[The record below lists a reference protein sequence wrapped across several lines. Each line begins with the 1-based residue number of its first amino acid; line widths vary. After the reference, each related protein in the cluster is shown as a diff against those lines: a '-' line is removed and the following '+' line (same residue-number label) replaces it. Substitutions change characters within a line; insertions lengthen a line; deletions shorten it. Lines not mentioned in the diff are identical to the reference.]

1 MLSRTADS
9 LFWLGR
15 YTERAAN
22 VARGLA
28 VASRMA
34 SLTDELNAENDQWR
48 SLLVAAGCEPGFYKH
63 HKEATE
69 ENVVDF
75 LVRDPA
81 NLSGIIPCFS
91 AARSNGRSVRTA
103 LTVDMWSALS
113 DSWTRLRH
121 ITPADYQG
129 EKLPGFLEWVRERV
143 LLFNG
148 AAMDTML
155 RGEAWMFVQLGTAL
169 ERADAT
175 ARLLD
180 VKHDLLSTTAQ
191 ESTVQHGQC
200 QAVLLSA
207 SALRA
212 YHWTYRERLDPA
224 RVAEFLI
231 LNREMPRSLAAC
243 YDRVCELLDL
253 IAACQGGRKG
263 ECHRMAGETQAALRF
278 GKIED
283 ILKSGLH
290 DYLTD
295 MIDGVAAL
303 GGEIEAFYIRS

>member
-34 SLTDELNAENDQWR
+34 SLSDELNASSDQWR
-48 SLLVAAGCEPGFYKH
+48 PLLVAAGCEPGFFERH
-63 HKEATE
+63 QEVTE
-69 ENVVDF
+69 EKVVDF
-75 LVRDPA
+75 LVRDPD
-81 NLSGIIPCFS
+81 NPSGIVPCFA
-91 AARSNGRSVRTA
+91 AARHNGRSVRTA

-113 DSWTRLRH
+113 DSWARLRNL
-121 ITPADYQG
+121 TPDEYQG
-129 EKLPGFLEWVRERV
+129 EKLHGFLEWVRERV

-155 RGEAWMFVQLGTAL
+155 RDEAWLFVQLGTAL
-169 ERADAT
+169 ERADNT

-180 VKHDLLSTTAQ
+180 VRHDLLSAAAQ
-191 ESTVQHGQC
+191 ESTEQHGQC
-200 QAVLLSA
+200 QAVLRSA

-212 YHWTYRERLDPA
+212 YHWTYRERMDPA

-231 LNREMPRSLAAC
+231 LKPEMPRSLGAC
-243 YDRVCELLDL
+243 YNRVVEVLEL
-253 IAACQGGRKG
+253 ISTIQGGRRG
-263 ECHRMAGETQAALRF
+263 ECHRIAGETQAALRY

-283 ILKSGLH
+283 ILNSGLH
-290 DYLTD
+290 AYLTD
-295 MIDGVAAL
+295 MINGVAAL

>member
-15 YTERAAN
+15 YTERAGNLSRA
-22 VARGLA
+22 LA
-28 VASRMA
+28 VTSRMA

-48 SLLVAAGCEPGFYKH
+48 SLLIAAGSEPGFFRH

-81 NLSGIIPCFS
+81 NPSGVIPCFS
-91 AARSNGRSVRTA
+91 AARQNGRSVRTA

-113 DSWTRLRH
+113 DSWAHLRH
-121 ITPADYQG
+121 VTAADFQG
-129 EKLPGFLEWVRERV
+129 GKLPGFLEWVRERV

-155 RGEAWMFVQLGTAL
+155 RDEAWLFVQLGTAL
-169 ERADAT
+169 ERADNT

-180 VKHDLLSTTAQ
+180 VKHDLLSAQ
-191 ESTVQHGQC
+191 ALDSTVQHGQC
-200 QAVLLSA
+200 QAVLLSV

-212 YHWTYRERLDPA
+212 FHWTYRERLDPA

-231 LNREMPRSLAAC
+231 LKPEMPRSLAAC
-243 YDRVCELLDL
+243 YARVCELLDA
-253 IAACQGGRKG
+253 IARLQGGRRG
-263 ECHRMAGETQAALRF
+263 ECHRLAGEVHARLGAER
-278 GKIED
+278 IEG

-290 DYLTD
+290 EYLTQA
-295 MIDGVAAL
+295 IDGVATL

>member
-22 VARGLA
+22 LARGLA

-34 SLTDELNAENDQWR
+34 SLTDELNAGDDQWR
-48 SLLVAAGCEPGFYKH
+48 SLLVAAGCEPAFFEH
-63 HKEATE
+63 HGEATE

-75 LVRDPA
+75 LIRDPA
-81 NLSGIIPCFS
+81 NPSGIIPCFA
-91 AARSNGRSVRTA
+91 AARHNGRSVRTA

-113 DSWTRLRH
+113 DSWMRLRH
-121 ITPADYQG
+121 VIPADYQG
-129 EKLPGFLEWVRERV
+129 EKLAGFLEWVRERV

-155 RGEAWMFVQLGTAL
+155 RGEPWLFVQLGTAL
-169 ERADAT
+169 ERADNT

-180 VKHDLLSTTAQ
+180 VRHDLLTASAE
-191 ESTVQHGQC
+191 ESIVQHGQC
-200 QAVLLSA
+200 QAVLRSV

-212 YHWTYRERLDPA
+212 YHWTYRERMDPA

-231 LNREMPRSLAAC
+231 LKPEMPRSLAAC
-243 YDRVCELLDL
+243 YNRVVEVLEQ
-253 IAACQGGRKG
+253 IATIQGGRRG
-263 ECHRMAGETQAALRF
+263 ECHRMAGAAQAALRN
-278 GKIED
+278 GRIAD
-283 ILKSGLH
+283 ILDSGLH
-290 DYLTD
+290 EYLTD
-295 MIDGVAAL
+295 TISGVAAL
-303 GGEIEAFYIRS
+303 GGEIEAFYIRA

>member
-34 SLTDELNAENDQWR
+34 SLSDELNAGNDQWR
-48 SLLVAAGCEPGFYKH
+48 SLLVAAGCEPGFFERH
-63 HKEATE
+63 GEATE

-81 NLSGIIPCFS
+81 NLSGIIPCFA
-91 AARSNGRSVRTA
+91 AARHNGRSVRTA

-113 DSWTRLRH
+113 DSWMRLRH
-121 ITPADYQG
+121 VTPADYQG
-129 EKLPGFLEWVRERV
+129 EKLAGFLEWVRERV

-155 RGEAWMFVQLGTAL
+155 RGEPWMFVQLGTAL
-169 ERADAT
+169 ERADNT

-180 VKHDLLSTTAQ
+180 VRHDLLSAAAQ

-200 QAVLLSA
+200 QAVLQSV

-212 YHWTYRERLDPA
+212 YHWTYRERMDPA

-243 YDRVCELLDL
+243 YDRVVEVLEQ
-253 IAACQGGRKG
+253 IAAIQGGRKG
-263 ECHRMAGETQAALRF
+263 ECHRMAGESQAALRF
-278 GKIED
+278 GRIED
-283 ILKSGLH
+283 ILESGLH
-290 DYLTD
+290 VYLTD
-295 MIDGVAAL
+295 IIDGVAAL
-303 GGEIEAFYIRS
+303 GGEIEAFYIRA